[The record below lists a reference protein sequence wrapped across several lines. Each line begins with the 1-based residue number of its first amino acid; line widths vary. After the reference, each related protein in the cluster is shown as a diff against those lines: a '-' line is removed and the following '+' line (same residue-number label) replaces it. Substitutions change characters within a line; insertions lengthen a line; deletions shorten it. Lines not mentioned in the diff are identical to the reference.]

1 MNNISEKRVN
11 PSPQLVFRRHRRI
24 RHLRITRG
32 NKICWWNRPYRSYS
46 SLSWS
51 RRGLNTFFTH
61 SEECSLLTLW
71 SHSNKVSIFLITKR
85 KKDMGS
91 SFKGR
96 NHFSRSYATTPL
108 LLWYTFPKAWYDYLK
123 TSHKWCALWCRMW
136 SGSSNNWGPVHILTT
151 ESWFREEKGNGID
164 TLIIKVRIGL
174 STEAHTGRNQDCKGG
189 TEVPGIQIWHEKM
202 EHSVW

>member
-1 MNNISEKRVN
+1 
-11 PSPQLVFRRHRRI
+11 
-24 RHLRITRG
+24 
-32 NKICWWNRPYRSYS
+32 
-46 SLSWS
+46 
-51 RRGLNTFFTH
+51 
-61 SEECSLLTLW
+61 
-71 SHSNKVSIFLITKR
+71 
-85 KKDMGS
+85 
-91 SFKGR
+91 
-96 NHFSRSYATTPL
+96 
-108 LLWYTFPKAWYDYLK
+108 
-123 TSHKWCALWCRMW
+123 MW